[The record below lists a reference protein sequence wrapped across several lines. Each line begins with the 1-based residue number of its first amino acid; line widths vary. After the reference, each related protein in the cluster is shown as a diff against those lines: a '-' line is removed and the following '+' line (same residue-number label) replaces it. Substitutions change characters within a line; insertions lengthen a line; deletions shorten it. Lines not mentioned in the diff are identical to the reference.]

1 MKVRLVKGDITK
13 QTAEAIVV
21 TANNYLA
28 GNGENYNLPVHL
40 AAGPE
45 LAEACKRI
53 GACRAGEVKLTPG
66 YNLPTDFV
74 IHAVGPTWRGGVIG
88 EKNVLTTCY
97 INSMALAAQ
106 YKLDSIAFSLL
117 SVGAQGVPKKDAVTI
132 ALSAL
137 LQYEDDDID
146 ISLVLANSDTYMLA
160 NRILAQLTHNN
171 KPSAPDDDSDD

>member
-1 MKVRLVKGDITK
+1 MKVRLLKGDITK

-21 TANNYLA
+21 TANGYLA
-28 GNGENYNLPVHL
+28 GSGEKYDSPLHL
-40 AAGPE
+40 AAGPK
-45 LAEACKRI
+45 LAEACKKI
-53 GACRAGEVKLTPG
+53 GVCRPGEVKLTPG